1 MLLEMNVIIPAIRRR
16 YGVKDLPFSFVAL
29 VASATCKFENDD
41 TTKFIVTLLI
51 ASYSRVLFLTSAF
64 CLSCH
69 ALAGNLLL
77 CKLIS
82 FWFAFSG
89 FFFGF
94 GLFKVVS
101 DGWFVLSFNVFER
114 FVC

>member
-1 MLLEMNVIIPAIRRR
+1 MLQAIRRR
-16 YGVKDLPFSFVAL
+16 YNRVKDLPFSFVAL
-29 VASATCKFENDD
+29 VPRVNDD
-41 TTKFIVTLLI
+41 TTKFIFTLLI
-51 ASYSRVLFLTSAF
+51 ASYSIVLFLTSAF

-69 ALAGNLLL
+69 ALARNLLL

-89 FFFGF
+89 FFFGIGF
-94 GLFKVVS
+94 VSGPILCMKVVS
-101 DGWFVLSFNVFER
+101 DGWFVLSFNVFGR